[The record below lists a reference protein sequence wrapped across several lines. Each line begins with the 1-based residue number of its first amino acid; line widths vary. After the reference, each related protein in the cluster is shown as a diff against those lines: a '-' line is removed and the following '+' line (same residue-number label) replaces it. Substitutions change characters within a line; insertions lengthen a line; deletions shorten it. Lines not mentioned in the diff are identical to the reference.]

1 MRKIFLVICCLFL
14 PLILT
19 IGLTRAVAAPVVQIT
34 IDGPIGPGVSSFVV
48 RAIEASQDR
57 EISAIL
63 LTMDTPGGLDTSM
76 REIIQAIL
84 ESDKPVICFVAP
96 SGARAASAGTYILM
110 ACHIAAMAHGTTIGA
125 ATPVSIGGGAPSPG
139 GGQPQPQKEQ
149 KPEQESDDKSG
160 SKPKQ
165 APTSKP
171 GMSEKILND
180 SAAYM
185 RGLAEM
191 RNRPVDWAERFVR
204 EAASVSDSEALK
216 YGIIDYREASI
227 RHLLRAVDGK
237 QIDVKGTVWTLDTNN
252 SEIVRV
258 LPTWRDEFLA
268 AISNPNIAY
277 ILLLIGIYGLIFEF
291 SNPGFILP
299 GIVGAASL
307 IMALYALQM
316 LPVNYAGLA
325 LLVLGLALITA
336 EAFVPSFG
344 ILGIGGIVTFV
355 FGSIMLF
362 DSDLPGFQ
370 VSPYLIGGLA
380 TISSMLGLMFITMA
394 VRAWRRPAVSGPEG
408 MIGIPGT
415 IIDWHQGTGHVATHG
430 EVWSAV
436 CPENLKED
444 LKEDLRKG
452 VQVRVTARDGLVLEV
467 TPDNDEK
474 PDNGDVK

>member
-1 MRKIFLVICCLFL
+1 MRKIFLVFCCLFL
-14 PLILT
+14 PLTLALT
-19 IGLTRAVAAPVVQIT
+19 LAMGLTRAVAAPVVQIT

-57 EISAIL
+57 EVSAIL

-84 ESDKPVICFVAP
+84 DSSKPVICYVAP

-149 KPEQESDDKSG
+149 KPASEPDQKSDDQPRQKTGQKSG
-160 SKPKQ
+160 K
-165 APTSKP
+165 KP

-227 RHLLRAVDGK
+227 RHLLKAVDGK
-237 QIDVKGTVWTLDTNN
+237 KIEVKGTVWTLDTDN

-258 LPTWRDEFLA
+258 LPTWRDNFLA

-291 SNPGFILP
+291 SNPGFVLP

-336 EAFVPSFG
+336 EAFIPSFG

-362 DSDLPGFQ
+362 DTDLPGFQ
-370 VSPYLIGGLA
+370 VSRYLIGGLA
-380 TISSMLGLMFITMA
+380 TISSMLALMFITMA
-394 VRAWRRPAVSGPEG
+394 VRAWRRPAVSGSEG

-415 IIDWHQGTGHVATHG
+415 ILDWHQGAGHVATHG

-436 CPENLKED
+436 SPDN
-444 LKEDLRKG
+444 LRKG
-452 VQVRVTARDGLVLEV
+452 AQVRVMARDGLVLEV
-467 TPDNDEK
+467 EPDDGEK
-474 PDNGDVK
+474 PDN